1 MNPVNGFCPKIWAPF
16 CEILISFCFC
26 HAKAY
31 CCRADFPIVPVGA
44 ATCRPPKTQGVFPI
58 FFRTTSGMQSRRSRV
73 TSFLVT
79 IIFGSQIDLIAAVG
93 CTSGRM
99 EGDRREAV
107 VEDSS
112 IAQAIYNPCQRH
124 PNFKRLTVNFGFIT
138 YGRTF
143 GARTP
148 LAFKNSP
155 PFDKRTVPLSSK
167 RGTAYG

>member
-1 MNPVNGFCPKIWAPF
+1 MNPVNGFCPKIGAPF

-44 ATCRPPKTQGVFPI
+44 ATCRPQKTQGVFTI

-93 CTSGRM
+93 CTSFRM

-107 VEDSS
+107 VEDFRHKRVEPTRPKSFIFRILRRFS
-112 IAQAIYNPCQRH
+112 PCNTKVLARRR
-124 PNFKRLTVNFGFIT
+124 NTRLCEN
-138 YGRTF
+138 
-143 GARTP
+143 
-148 LAFKNSP
+148 
-155 PFDKRTVPLSSK
+155 
-167 RGTAYG
+167 